1 MMKDL
6 NLYFEVKDMSVDD
19 EGNLFPAGL
28 KVTIAKDV
36 TLDSYEKMVNA
47 IREVDEKALM
57 LGLNMDMLFDIEKAS
72 LITEEEYERNYGDEE

>member
-1 MMKDL
+1 MKDL

-19 EGNLFPAGL
+19 EGNLFPAGI

>member
-19 EGNLFPAGL
+19 EGNLFPAGI